1 MGLAPL
7 ILYHRK
13 ADMPLHR
20 FFFRDA
26 GTFWDAF
33 PTMRPEC
40 REVKLCF
47 TNGCFDILHPGH
59 VQYLEDARALGDFL
73 VVGLNSDESVAR
85 LKGPSRPLQS
95 LEARAMVLLGLKS
108 VGAVIS
114 FDEDTPARLIEQIQP
129 DVLIKGGD
137 YALDQV
143 VGRDTVEK
151 RGGRTAIIPF
161 LEGHSTSAIV
171 HRVQIGKGVALS

>member
-1 MGLAPL
+1 
-7 ILYHRK
+7 
-13 ADMPLHR
+13 MPLLT
-20 FFFRDA
+20 FFFKNA
-26 GTFWDAF
+26 GSFWDAF
-33 PTMRPEC
+33 PALRPEH
-40 REVKLCF
+40 RETKLCF

-108 VGAVIS
+108 VGAVLR
-114 FDEDTPARLIEQIQP
+114 FDEDTPAKLIEQIQP

-137 YALDQV
+137 YALDQII
-143 VGRDTVEK
+143 GRDTVEK
-151 RGGRTAIIPF
+151 RGGRTVTIPF

-171 HRVQIGKGVALS
+171 HRIQIGKGVALS